1 MAKEI
6 KFTSISFNEID
17 IDGLVYHEYKWD
29 KELKELTHIIDGI
42 EFEKLGEKEAR
53 RKITQLISI
62 ERKKEPKK
70 IVEVQKIKEISD
82 IQLKLF

>member
-17 IDGLVYHEYKWD
+17 IDGLVYHEYKWN
-29 KELKELTHIIDGI
+29 KEVKELTHFIDGI
-42 EFEKLGEKEAR
+42 EFEKLGEREAR
-53 RKITQLISI
+53 KKIAKLISI
-62 ERKKEPKK
+62 ERKKETKN
-70 IVEVQKIKEISD
+70 IIEVKKIKETSD